1 MKKKMDKF
9 EKYILFYRTDFR
21 SFSTVSESICLN
33 NSQIWYLSIE
43 ISVFTLTN
51 PERFSII

>member
-1 MKKKMDKF
+1 MDKF
-9 EKYILFYRTDFR
+9 EIYKSFYRTDFR

-43 ISVFTLTN
+43 ISVFTLLSL
-51 PERFSII
+51 ERFSII